1 MQKLA
6 QAILIVG
13 AVLVVTKAHA
23 QQPSSPRPAPPAYGA
38 PISLDQAKAAA
49 AAAQAEAKK
58 KHWNLAIAVV
68 GPSGNLVYFQKAD
81 LAPNAAVD
89 IATDKAR
96 TSALFRRPSKV
107 FMDRLA
113 KGDTYVLAL
122 RGAIP
127 SAGGIPIIVGGKLI
141 GAIGASGAAALQ
153 DQEAAIA
160 GAAAIK

>member
-6 QAILIVG
+6 QAALTAA
-13 AVLVVTKAHA
+13 AVLVATTAYA
-23 QQPSSPRPAPPAYGA
+23 QQPPSPRPPPPAYGA

-58 KHWNLAIAVV
+58 NHWNLAIAVV
-68 GPSGNLVYFQKAD
+68 GPNGNLVYFQKAD

-89 IATDKAR
+89 IAMDKAR
-96 TSALFRRPSKV
+96 TSALFRRPSKL

-113 KGDTYVLAL
+113 KGDTYVMAL

-127 SAGGIPIIVGGKLI
+127 SAGGIPIIVGGKVI

-153 DQEAAIA
+153 DHEASMA
-160 GAAAIK
+160 GATAVK